1 MAKKLLVSIVAFVL
15 CVTVLA
21 TEMVVKQKNGENW
34 RINVNEVEEIIFDE
48 SIPEDSAILDTS
60 VTPLK
65 FKILSDSTVE
75 VINDDSYRE
84 DAFPE
89 SITIPAKVRI
99 EGKTY
104 NVISIGDHA
113 FRDCNGLISI
123 KIPNS
128 VSSIGKGAFSY
139 CQSLTSINIP
149 EGVTSIGSSAFF
161 DCMSLTSID
170 IPEGVTSIGSSAFG
184 YCIGLTSINI
194 PKSLTFIGYSAF
206 ASCRSLTNVNILESV
221 TTIEEGAFRDCNK
234 LDPKLLVYDK
244 GTKCHGWIGDITKC
258 IAIEIPEGVTS
269 IDYRAFSNCS
279 NLISISIPK
288 SVTSIENFAFYKC
301 SSLISVKIPERVTSI
316 GNYAFSNCSN
326 LDVTIDNSKDNI
338 TLGYGVFNLCKS
350 VTYLK

>member
-139 CQSLTSINIP
+139 CQSLTSIYIP

-170 IPEGVTSIGSSAFG
+170 IPEGVTSIGSSAFYECG
-184 YCIGLTSINI
+184 SLTSINI
-194 PKSLTFIGYSAF
+194 PESVTFIGAEAF
-206 ASCRSLTNVNILESV
+206 MVCSSLT
-221 TTIEEGAFRDCNK
+221 
-234 LDPKLLVYDK
+234 
-244 GTKCHGWIGDITKC
+244 
-258 IAIEIPEGVTS
+258 
-269 IDYRAFSNCS
+269 
-279 NLISISIPK
+279 SISIPEGITSIGSSTFEGCGSLK
-288 SVTSIENFAFYKC
+288 SISIPEGLTNIGKHAFRYCRSLKSIDIPESVTSIGEL
-301 SSLISVKIPERVTSI
+301 S
-316 GNYAFSNCSN
+316 FSGCTD
-326 LDVTIDNSKDNI
+326 LDIVIDNSEDNVEVGRNAF
-338 TLGYGVFNLCKS
+338 LGCKS
-350 VTYLK
+350 VTWLKEKD

>member
-1 MAKKLLVSIVAFVL
+1 MAKNLLVSIVAFVL

-48 SIPEDSAILDTS
+48 SIPEDSAIVDTS

-139 CQSLTSINIP
+139 CQSLTSI
-149 EGVTSIGSSAFF
+149 
-161 DCMSLTSID
+161 D

-206 ASCRSLTNVNILESV
+206 ASCRSLTNVNIPESV

>member
-48 SIPEDSAILDTS
+48 SIPEDSAIVDTS

-149 EGVTSIGSSAFF
+149 EGVTSIGSSAF
-161 DCMSLTSID
+161 
-170 IPEGVTSIGSSAFG
+170 G

-206 ASCRSLTNVNILESV
+206 ASCRSLTNVNIPESV

>member
-104 NVISIGDHA
+104 YVISIGDHA

-149 EGVTSIGSSAFF
+149 EGVTSIGSSAF
-161 DCMSLTSID
+161 
-170 IPEGVTSIGSSAFG
+170 G

-206 ASCRSLTNVNILESV
+206 ASCRSLTNVNIPESV

>member
-1 MAKKLLVSIVAFVL
+1 MAKNLLVSIVAFVL

-48 SIPEDSAILDTS
+48 SIPEDSAIVDTS

-99 EGKTY
+99 EGKIY
-104 NVISIGDHA
+104 NVISIGDYA

-128 VSSIGKGAFSY
+128 VSSIG
-139 CQSLTSINIP
+139 
-149 EGVTSIGSSAFF
+149 
-161 DCMSLTSID
+161 
-170 IPEGVTSIGSSAFG
+170 
-184 YCIGLTSINI
+184 
-194 PKSLTFIGYSAF
+194 
-206 ASCRSLTNVNILESV
+206 
-221 TTIEEGAFRDCNK
+221 
-234 LDPKLLVYDK
+234 
-244 GTKCHGWIGDITKC
+244 
-258 IAIEIPEGVTS
+258 
-269 IDYRAFSNCS
+269 
-279 NLISISIPK
+279 
-288 SVTSIENFAFYKC
+288 
-301 SSLISVKIPERVTSI
+301 
-316 GNYAFSNCSN
+316 NYAFSGYSN

-338 TLGYGVFNLCKS
+338 TLGYDVFYLCKS

>member
-48 SIPEDSAILDTS
+48 SIPEDSAIVDTS
-60 VTPLK
+60 VTSFK

-128 VSSIGKGAFSY
+128 VSSIGKGAFSH

-149 EGVTSIGSSAFF
+149 EGVTSIG
-161 DCMSLTSID
+161 
-170 IPEGVTSIGSSAFG
+170 
-184 YCIGLTSINI
+184 
-194 PKSLTFIGYSAF
+194 
-206 ASCRSLTNVNILESV
+206 
-221 TTIEEGAFRDCNK
+221 
-234 LDPKLLVYDK
+234 
-244 GTKCHGWIGDITKC
+244 
-258 IAIEIPEGVTS
+258 
-269 IDYRAFSNCS
+269 
-279 NLISISIPK
+279 
-288 SVTSIENFAFYKC
+288 
-301 SSLISVKIPERVTSI
+301 
-316 GNYAFSNCSN
+316 NYAFSGCSN
-326 LDVTIDNSKDNI
+326 LYVTIDLSLQICDI
-338 TLGYGVFNLCKS
+338 PEIKS
-350 VTYLK
+350 TFF

>member
-1 MAKKLLVSIVAFVL
+1 MAKNLLVSIVAFVL

-48 SIPEDSAILDTS
+48 SIPEDSAIVDTS

-104 NVISIGDHA
+104 NVISIGDYA

-128 VSSIGKGAFSY
+128 VSSIG
-139 CQSLTSINIP
+139 
-149 EGVTSIGSSAFF
+149 
-161 DCMSLTSID
+161 
-170 IPEGVTSIGSSAFG
+170 
-184 YCIGLTSINI
+184 
-194 PKSLTFIGYSAF
+194 
-206 ASCRSLTNVNILESV
+206 
-221 TTIEEGAFRDCNK
+221 
-234 LDPKLLVYDK
+234 
-244 GTKCHGWIGDITKC
+244 
-258 IAIEIPEGVTS
+258 
-269 IDYRAFSNCS
+269 
-279 NLISISIPK
+279 
-288 SVTSIENFAFYKC
+288 NFAFYRC

-316 GNYAFSNCSN
+316 GNYSFSGCSN

-338 TLGYGVFNLCKS
+338 TLGYDVFYLCKS

>member
-48 SIPEDSAILDTS
+48 SIPEDSAIVDTS

-128 VSSIGKGAFSY
+128 VSSIRKGAFSY

-170 IPEGVTSIGSSAFG
+170 IPEGVTSIGASTFEDCG
-184 YCIGLTSINI
+184 
-194 PKSLTFIGYSAF
+194 SL
-206 ASCRSLTNVNILESV
+206 
-221 TTIEEGAFRDCNK
+221 K
-234 LDPKLLVYDK
+234 
-244 GTKCHGWIGDITKC
+244 
-258 IAIEIPEGVTS
+258 
-269 IDYRAFSNCS
+269 
-279 NLISISIPK
+279 SISIPEGLTNIGEDAFTFCRSLK
-288 SVTSIENFAFYKC
+288 SID
-301 SSLISVKIPERVTSI
+301 IPESVTSI
-316 GNYAFSNCSN
+316 GNYAFSGCSN
-326 LDVTIDNSKDNI
+326 LDVTIDNSEDNVEVGRY
-338 TLGYGVFNLCKS
+338 TFLGCKS
-350 VTYLK
+350 VTWLKEKD